1 MKFIKLTYRLPER
14 FDSVL
19 VMLNTDGIC
28 LITNNEKGGATIT
41 LRAAY
46 DGRFTLRV
54 DQTMDEIRDLINK

>member
-28 LITNNEKGGATIT
+28 LVTNNEKGGATIT

-54 DQTMDEIRDLINK
+54 DQTMDEIMDMVNK